1 MTRPSTR
8 ACRQTNSSEGGF
20 VRKVPFLFFYLIN
33 FSFLF
38 FYSYVFSLFPIFS
51 VIHCQ
56 LEGQPDYTGEIG
68 CSFLGY
74 LF

>member
-20 VRKVPFLFFYLIN
+20 VRKVPFFFYLIN

-38 FYSYVFSLFPIFS
+38 FSYVFSLFPILS
-51 VIHCQ
+51 VIHCH
-56 LEGQPDYTGEIG
+56 LEGPSDYTGDIG

-74 LF
+74 RF